1 MAFFDLL
8 FPVSEDRSSIEWRE
22 SLTTNTAVSPGLAQW
37 RAGQPPAVRLYEMRK
52 VERYPAP
59 TLHPQHQDYSSIET
73 AKRKR
78 ASAYEEARQREA
90 YNRRFTTGRTRDG
103 REFPVLRINS
113 PEMPY
118 GRVSIRQFN
127 RVLRLRMPPEF
138 E

>member
-1 MAFFDLL
+1 MGFFDGL
-8 FPVSEDRSSIEWRE
+8 FPVKEEGRGIEWRE
-22 SLTTNTAVSPGLAQW
+22 HLTTNTAVSPGLAEW
-37 RAGQPPAVRLYEMRK
+37 RAGQTPLIKPFEIRR
-52 VERYPAP
+52 VERYPVA
-59 TLHPQHQDYSSIET
+59 TLHPGHKNYPSIET

-78 ASAYEEARQREA
+78 ATAYEDARQREL
-90 YNRRFTTGRTRDG
+90 YSRQFTTGRTRDG
-103 REFPVLRINS
+103 REFPILRINS